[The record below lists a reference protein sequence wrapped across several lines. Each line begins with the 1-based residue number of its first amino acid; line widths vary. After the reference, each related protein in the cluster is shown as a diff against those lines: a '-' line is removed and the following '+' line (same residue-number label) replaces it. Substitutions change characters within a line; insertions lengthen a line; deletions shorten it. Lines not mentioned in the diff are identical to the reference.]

1 MIGRAPVNWRILRS
15 VTVVL
20 VGLFGL
26 TGPATRDTLAAGA
39 IYVDIRESD
48 APGARVVERW
58 KLYGS
63 SYALVIGIDQYKGG
77 WPRLSNAVKDARLVA
92 AELESRGFQVETL
105 TNVSAD
111 HLRSTMREFFTIR
124 GADPEARLFLWF
136 AGHGHTE
143 AGEGYIVPVD
153 APTPQDPTF
162 RLKALHMGDVGTMVR
177 LARAKHVLAV
187 FDSCFAGTI
196 FSSQRSRPP
205 AAVTQVV
212 ARPVRQFMTSGDA
225 DQQVSDDGTFRQLFI
240 RALRGEEQA
249 DANRD
254 GYLTATELGLYLED
268 RIVNL
273 TQASQTPRSG
283 KLRDPKFDRGDFVF
297 LLPQA
302 NRETEPLDAPETA
315 AVPSK
320 PAEGPSEAAL
330 DLTFWQAIEGSDDPA
345 DFQAYLEAFP
355 EGRFAPLARVR
366 ARGGQ
371 AAAGAAASGAPAPPQ
386 PQRDATAPAQT
397 ARKPP
402 PEAEPEASG
411 GPSVDEFERYLDGHE
426 HELDAA
432 LKRFLHKS
440 GHAGP
445 RVRQVRVHSHEV
457 QDAGEQGYRL
467 ALGYFMRDRQQDF
480 YREEVFLVRLKD
492 GALEFAK
499 VLVRQPPNY

>member
-1 MIGRAPVNWRILRS
+1 MKQLLLRS
-15 VTVVL
+15 VF
-20 VGLFGL
+20 VGLVCLCGL
-26 TGPATRDTLAAGA
+26 AGAGTEGALAAGGV
-39 IYVDIRESD
+39 YVDIRDSD
-48 APGARVVERW
+48 TPDARVVERW

-63 SYALVIGIDQYKGG
+63 SHALVIGIDQYQRG

-92 AELESRGFQVETL
+92 AELEARGFQVETL
-105 TNVSAD
+105 TNVSAER
-111 HLRSTMREFFTIR
+111 LRTTMREFFTIR
-124 GADPEARLFLWF
+124 GADPEARLLLWF

-143 AGEGYIVPVD
+143 QGEGYIVPVD
-153 APTPQDPTF
+153 APAPDDPTF

-254 GYLTATELGLYLED
+254 GYLTATELGLHLED

-273 TQASQTPRSG
+273 TQAAQTPRSG

-297 LLPQA
+297 LLPEA
-302 NRETEPLDAPETA
+302 ERATLAPDAPEPVA
-315 AVPSK
+315 A
-320 PAEGPSEAAL
+320 PARAVGDPSEATL

-355 EGRFAPLARVR
+355 EGRFAPLARIR
-366 ARGGQ
+366 ARGEQTSAARAPAVPKPQQ
-371 AAAGAAASGAPAPPQ
+371 AAPESV
-386 PQRDATAPAQT
+386 QT

-402 PEAEPEASG
+402 PKVTLGG
-411 GPSVDEFERYLDGHE
+411 GPSADEFERYLEGHE
-426 HELDAA
+426 HELDSA

-445 RVRQVRVHSHEV
+445 RVRQVRVHKHEV
-457 QDAGEQGYRL
+457 QEASGQGYRL
-467 ALGYFMRDRQQDF
+467 ALGYYMRDRQRDF
-480 YREEVFLVRLKD
+480 YREEVFMVRLRD
-492 GALEFAK
+492 GVLEFTE
-499 VLVRQPPNY
+499 VLVKQPPNY